1 MLTLEFIPTMIR
13 TMIIVVLV
21 WSPFAGGITAAVAC
35 LTRRTSLKTKPSSIW
50 EYAAIGAAYSM
61 LLIFPWAYMLSRMLG
76 KPFPDFIV
84 RMAYAMLYFVFFSIS
99 TGLAILLILNA
110 AIDFYKSRVF
120 YFEVTYYALVGCAA
134 FYALIVSIKRLMLMH
149 SRRRMEPSVE
159 NSMLIHSIYLTPYA
173 WGFAIFLGVI
183 VAMLVGSIL
192 FIYVAYRPAIYGY
205 VILFFLTVAVIT
217 GLVLHQISRF
227 CSVENRG

>member
-21 WSPFAGGITAAVAC
+21 WSPFAGAITAAVAY
-35 LTRRTSLKTKPSSIW
+35 LTRRTSLKTKPLSIW

-76 KPFPDFIV
+76 KPFPDSIV

-99 TGLAILLILNA
+99 TGLTMLLILNA
-110 AIDFYKSRVF
+110 SIDFYKSRVF
-120 YFEVTYYALVGCAA
+120 YFEIAYYALVGCVA
-134 FYALIVSIKRLMLMH
+134 FYAIIVSINRLMLMH
-149 SRRRMEPSVE
+149 SRRMMESSVE
-159 NSMLIHSIYLTPYA
+159 DSVLIRSIYLTPYV

-183 VAMLVGSIL
+183 VALFVGSIL
-192 FIYVAYRPAIYGY
+192 FIYVAYRPEIYGY
-205 VILFFLTVAVIT
+205 VILSFLTVSVIT

-227 CSVENRG
+227 WR